1 MQVDRCTPSSTKD
14 SQTRAPNEAP
24 LDGAKSSNTSSQTS
38 SGAVI
43 SSSGSDNDDAG
54 AHSQQTAAPA
64 GDVTWLFRRVLAM
77 PPVQGLEA
85 LSLAELARGG

>member
-1 MQVDRCTPSSTKD
+1 
-14 SQTRAPNEAP
+14 
-24 LDGAKSSNTSSQTS
+24 
-38 SGAVI
+38 VI
-43 SSSGSDNDDAG
+43 SSSGSDSDDAG